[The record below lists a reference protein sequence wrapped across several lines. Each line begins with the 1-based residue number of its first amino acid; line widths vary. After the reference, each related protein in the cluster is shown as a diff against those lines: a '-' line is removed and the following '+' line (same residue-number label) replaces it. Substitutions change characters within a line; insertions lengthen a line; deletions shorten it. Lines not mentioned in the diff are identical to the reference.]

1 MQLMLIR
8 RYIIVPIIFWLIGAG
23 IFAFAAGYGSG
34 IYFELNP
41 TIQLAI
47 SLGIFLTSAIIILII
62 KMHSPL
68 KKVIREMKALLTG
81 KSYRRIMT
89 KKTNEIG
96 VLAHFFNEITRNL
109 ENISSDV
116 KSHERIRKEL
126 NTAQKI
132 QRDLLPKNTP
142 EIPGLEI
149 TARTRSASEIGGDT
163 FDFIAKGERNLMYI
177 GDSTGHGVP
186 AGIVMV
192 MVDTLIETF
201 MDLYDKLTDIMIML
215 NKYLKPHLQ
224 TTMFM
229 TMILMEWENKTKKF
243 KWVGAGHEHIIHV
256 QTNKGTV
263 MSTPAGG
270 IAVGMLPDNS
280 KMTKEQ
286 EIQLNEG
293 DFIIL
298 FSDGITEA
306 KNIAGEDYTLE
317 RLKTA
322 AKSHASTDTSTEDLF
337 KKIAIDVGR
346 FMEGAVQLDDM
357 TLIVIKAT
365 AKKKEKSTEE
375 KTTEWQG

>member
-1 MQLMLIR
+1 MLPR
-8 RYIIVPIIFWLIGAG
+8 RYIIIPLILWLIPTGA
-23 IFAFAAGYGSG
+23 IAFILAYSAGLYLEFNAT
-34 IYFELNP
+34 Y
-41 TIQLAI
+41 QLATG
-47 SLGIFLTSAIIILII
+47 LGVFFLGALLLLLFKLHI
-62 KMHSPL
+62 PL

-89 KKTNEIG
+89 SKRNEIG
-96 VLAHFFNEITRNL
+96 ILAHFFNEVTHNL

-116 KSHERIRKEL
+116 KSHERIKKEL
-126 NTAQKI
+126 NTAQQI

-142 EIPGLEI
+142 NIPGLEI
-149 TARTRSASEIGGDT
+149 TAKTRSASEIGGDT
-163 FDFIAKGERNLMYI
+163 FDFITKGDRHLMYV

-186 AGIVMV
+186 AGIVMI

-201 MDLYDKLTDIMIML
+201 MDLYEKLTDIMIQL

-229 TMILMEWENKTKKF
+229 TMILMEWEAATKKI
-243 KWVGAGHEHIIHV
+243 KWIGAGHEYIIHV
-256 QTNKGTV
+256 QTSTGTV
-263 MSTPAGG
+263 TSTAAGG

-280 KMTKEQ
+280 KMVKEQ
-286 EIQLNEG
+286 VLQMAEG

-306 KNIAGEDYTLE
+306 KNITGEDYGMD
-317 RLKTA
+317 RLQTA
-322 AKSHASTDTSTEDLF
+322 AKSHASMDTSTEDLF

-346 FMEGAVQLDDM
+346 FMEGAEQLDDM

-365 AKKKEKSTEE
+365 SQQPKTEDT
-375 KTTEWQG
+375 TTEWSN